1 MSAEMLQETG
11 ITTLPFRPNI
21 NWGWKMDKDIPRYIK
36 KYIECRCCNGS
47 GSCTMSQTA
56 AQIKCPYCEDGYK
69 PIFEEEHKL
78 EVE

>member
-1 MSAEMLQETG
+1 MYIHETLDYHLTKCVIPKG
-11 ITTLPFRPNI
+11 
-21 NWGWKMDKDIPRYIK
+21 GVMDKDIPRYIK